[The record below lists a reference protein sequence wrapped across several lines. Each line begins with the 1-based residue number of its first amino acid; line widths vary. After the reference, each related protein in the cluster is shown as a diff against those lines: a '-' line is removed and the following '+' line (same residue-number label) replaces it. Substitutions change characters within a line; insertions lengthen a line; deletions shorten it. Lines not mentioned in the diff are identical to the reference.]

1 MGDHSRPDCK
11 FEPLSKIQKTSS
23 ENCKNHMGDHS
34 KFKNPGGWGT
44 GPIDFYSNW
53 PCPPPPPPKH
63 KMTLNL
69 IILNQFFIIREKEKK
84 GGGGDRG
91 NWSKERMVVETK
103 KEGYKERERE
113 RETGRET
120 E

>member
-1 MGDHSRPDCK
+1 
-11 FEPLSKIQKTSS
+11 
-23 ENCKNHMGDHS
+23 
-34 KFKNPGGWGT
+34 
-44 GPIDFYSNW
+44 
-53 PCPPPPPPKH
+53 
-63 KMTLNL
+63 MTLNL
-69 IILNQFFIIREKEKK
+69 IILNQFFIIRERKER
-84 GGGGDRG
+84 GRGGDRG

>member
-1 MGDHSRPDCK
+1 MA
-11 FEPLSKIQKTSS
+11 LS
-23 ENCKNHMGDHS
+23 
-34 KFKNPGGWGT
+34 
-44 GPIDFYSNW
+44 
-53 PCPPPPPPKH
+53 PPTPPKH

-69 IILNQFFIIREKEKK
+69 IILNQFFIIRERKER
-84 GGGGDRG
+84 GRGGDRG